1 MRLARLDLIRFGHF
15 TDRTLELPKGELDL
29 HLIVGGNEA
38 GKSTLRQ
45 AILNLLYGFPIRAE
59 YDFKHALAT
68 LRLGARL
75 EDGDAPLEI
84 LRVNRALRAQ
94 QREQQEQRS
103 AHGAWHPEKIDTSLR
118 PP

>member
-45 AILNLLYGFPIRAE
+45 AILNLLYGFPMRAE
-59 YDFKHALAT
+59 YDFKHALPT
-68 LRLGARL
+68 LLLGGRL
-75 EDGDAPLEI
+75 EDGDTSVEI
-84 LRVNRALRAQ
+84 RVTNATKTPSPRAR
-94 QREQQEQRS
+94 
-103 AHGAWHPEKIDTSLR
+103 
-118 PP
+118 